1 MISGE
6 QRGPVTVLTLDHG
19 KANAVDTELCHG
31 LVAALD
37 EMLREGAPAVVL
49 TGTGR
54 IFSAGVD
61 LFQVLEGGEEYLEEF
76 LPALDAM
83 LRAVVEFPRPLVAAV
98 NGHAVAGG
106 CVLVCACDRRLMAGA
121 DAAAEGK
128 GGKAGRIGVPELAVG
143 VPFPT
148 MPLEVLRTAVSSATF
163 RDLVYSGRTVKP
175 EEALELGLV
184 DRVVDPGDL
193 LDEAC
198 AEAERLSDL
207 PDDAFALTKRQFWTP
222 ALDAM
227 DRHGP
232 AWSAEVL
239 TQWSS
244 EATQERI
251 RRYLEKT
258 VGKKG

>member
-6 QRGPVTVLTLDHG
+6 QRGSVTVLTLEHG

-31 LVAALD
+31 LVGALD
-37 EMLREGAPAVVL
+37 ELLREGTPSVVL
-49 TGTGR
+49 TGRGR

-61 LFQVLEGGEEYLEEF
+61 LYQVLEGGEEYLEVF

-83 LRAVVEFPRPLVAAV
+83 LRAVIKFPHPLVAAV

-106 CVLVCACDRRLMAGA
+106 CVLACGCDLRLMAGA
-121 DAAAEGK
+121 GDGAEGDR
-128 GGKAGRIGVPELAVG
+128 GAGRIGVPELAVG
-143 VPFPT
+143 VPFPA
-148 MPLEVLRTAVSSATF
+148 MPLEVLRTSLSAAAF
-163 RDLVYSGRTVKP
+163 RDLVYSGRMVGP
-175 EEALELGLV
+175 DEALELGLV

-193 LDEAC
+193 LEEAC

-207 PDDAFALTKRQFWTP
+207 PEDAFALTKRQFWTP

-227 DRHGP
+227 DRHGA

-239 TQWSS
+239 NQWSS
-244 EATQERI
+244 ETTQDRI
-251 RRYLEKT
+251 RRYLKET
-258 VGKKG
+258 VGRKKG

>member
-19 KANAVDTELCHG
+19 KANAVDTELCRG

-37 EMLREGAPAVVL
+37 EMLREGTPAVVL

-61 LFQVLEGGEEYLEEF
+61 LFQVLDGGEEYLREF

-83 LRAVVEFPRPLVAAV
+83 LRAVIEFPHPLVAAV

-106 CVLVCACDRRLMAGA
+106 CVLACGCDRRLMAGA
-121 DAAAEGK
+121 GAD
-128 GGKAGRIGVPELAVG
+128 GKAGRIGVPELAVG

-163 RDLVYSGRTVKP
+163 RDLVYSGRTVAP
-175 EEALELGLV
+175 EEAMELGLV
-184 DRVVDPGDL
+184 DRVVDADDL
-193 LDEAC
+193 LGEAC

-207 PDDAFALTKRQFWTP
+207 PEDAFALTKRQFWTP

-244 EATQERI
+244 ETTQDRI
-251 RRYLEKT
+251 RRYLDKT
-258 VGKKG
+258 MGQKKG